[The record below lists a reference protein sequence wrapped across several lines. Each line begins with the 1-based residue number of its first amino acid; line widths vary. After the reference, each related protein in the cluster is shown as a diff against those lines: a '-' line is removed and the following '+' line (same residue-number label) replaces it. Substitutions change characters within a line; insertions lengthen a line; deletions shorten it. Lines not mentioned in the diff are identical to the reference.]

1 MTMMYCDDDDD
12 DDDENDWFVDIIVII
27 VRWLRYVVIVQGC
40 ICNMCVVFSVRRNKQ
55 HHNS

>member
-1 MTMMYCDDDDD
+1 MTMMYCDDDDN
-12 DDDENDWFVDIIVII
+12 DDDENDWFVDIIV
-27 VRWLRYVVIVQGC
+27 RWLRYFVIVQGC